1 MKLKKVVKL
10 TGYTYACNSMTNFE
24 YEAHSMT
31 GNGNKVNVLK
41 LREIT
46 TSDLNFGGF
55 ELFGTT
61 VSHTSKVCTRGSM

>member
-1 MKLKKVVKL
+1 MTATV
-10 TGYTYACNSMTNFE
+10 TNFE

-46 TSDLNFGGF
+46 TSELNFGRF
-55 ELFGTT
+55 
-61 VSHTSKVCTRGSM
+61 